1 MRVPAWFDVTWK
13 DRRVSD
19 AAGQDNA
26 ASGLSP
32 WVDKVSRDKVLAVAK
47 QLVSIPSVSGDE
59 LAVMQFVQRWLDER
73 GISYVVVAN
82 DPQRPNV
89 IATVGDPASGPV
101 IAMNGHLDTVP
112 VSDPDVWN
120 TDPFEGVVSEDGTR
134 LSGRGASD
142 MKSSVGVMMALLE
155 VFRDAPMT
163 GALQAHIVS
172 DEETSARYGTLHVL
186 DEIEAGNLPRP
197 DYVFIGEASQF
208 KVRNA
213 ERGGLAVDVRFV
225 GRASHTAAA
234 RATGI
239 NALQKA
245 AKGIL
250 ALEHHLEQFHPAV
263 GHPVLSVNMISGGV
277 AHNVVPGEAI
287 ISIDRRLIP
296 GEDKESALAD
306 IVAKL
311 DAAGEGDPDY
321 RYELI
326 VDPDGSYID
335 PNITPE
341 DSPLVQAFQ
350 QSVREVTGEE
360 PEFFVQW
367 AGMTD
372 GRFYRQHDIDTVG
385 MGPSGEGAH
394 GANESILIDDLVKE
408 GRIYAQTIATLLKVS

>member
-1 MRVPAWFDVTWK
+1 
-13 DRRVSD
+13 
-19 AAGQDNA
+19 
-26 ASGLSP
+26 
-32 WVDKVSRDKVLAVAK
+32 VDKVSREKIVDVAK
-47 QLVSIPSVSGDE
+47 GLVSIPSVSGDE
-59 LAVMQFVQRWLDER
+59 LAVMQFVQQWLDER

-82 DPQRPNV
+82 DPNRPNV
-89 IATVGDPASGPV
+89 IATVGDPTTGPV

-112 VSDPDVWN
+112 VSDPDVWT

-134 LSGRGASD
+134 LFGRGASD
-142 MKSSVGVMMALLE
+142 MKSSVGVMMTLLE
-155 VFRDAPMT
+155 LFKDAPLK

-172 DEETSARYGTLHVL
+172 DEETSAKFGTLHVL

-197 DYVFIGEASQF
+197 DYVFIGEGSEL
-208 KVRNA
+208 KIRNA
-213 ERGGLAVDVRFV
+213 ERGGLALEVRFI

-234 RATGI
+234 RVTGI

-263 GHPVLSVNMISGGV
+263 GHPVLSVNMIQAGV

-296 GEDKESALAD
+296 GETKESVVAD

-326 VDPDGSYID
+326 VDPDGSFID
-335 PNITPE
+335 ANITPE

-350 QSVREVTGEE
+350 DAVRVVTGKE
-360 PEFFVQW
+360 PEYFVQW

-372 GRFYRQHDIDTVG
+372 GRFYRQHGIDTVG
-385 MGPSGEGAH
+385 LGPRGEGAH
-394 GANESILIDDLVKE
+394 GANESILIDDLVSE
-408 GRIYAQTIATLLKVS
+408 GKLYAQTIATLLQVDAE